1 MILSTSRELWF
12 YFSLLLEC
20 GTFSSFLQAWV
31 SFKVPARRPFPK
43 HLRWLLCYA
52 FQKAVPS
59 ELRKSRVAGF
69 LFAWAWVCPGDHW
82 GGSSDTGVRVWRMPR
97 PQGSLWT
104 LCHIPHLLCHQ
115 QPGSF
120 PGTVIVFYPSWCFFR
135 ISVLWLVYGSYST
148 ELLIDCWQQS
158 MQFNPCFVLYT
169 HRKIISRCGAFQI
182 QSSTLTLYSTQSRN
196 IGKCLDSFLAL

>member
-1 MILSTSRELWF
+1 MILSTSREVWF

-31 SFKVPARRPFPK
+31 SFKVPARRPFPR

-52 FQKAVPS
+52 FQKAVPP

-97 PQGSLWT
+97 PQDAKALGKPLDPPA
-104 LCHIPHLLCHQ
+104 LPHTTSPMPSAARKL
-115 QPGSF
+115 PGDSD
-120 PGTVIVFYPSWCFFR
+120 C
-135 ISVLWLVYGSYST
+135 VLSILMFLSHLG
-148 ELLIDCWQQS
+148 
-158 MQFNPCFVLYT
+158 
-169 HRKIISRCGAFQI
+169 
-182 QSSTLTLYSTQSRN
+182 TLTCIWKLLNRAVDWLLTAVYA
-196 IGKCLDSFLAL
+196 I